1 MTRCGVLYLDPPT
14 LPKYQYILLE
24 NHQKVHSIM
33 NNLSPC
39 VSHISHVSH
48 TAYSQRLLLFASKCE
63 TPIQPTN
70 QNLPSS
76 YQLVNHAN
84 TQSPRNHLPIL
95 LPIPANTVL
104 DLLPITSSS
113 LNKLKMHA
121 GIRISDLTVQG
132 KNDSISIS
140 TPSSL
145 HYSTIFQKRQL
156 FFWKNPRIRK
166 ENS

>member
-1 MTRCGVLYLDPPT
+1 
-14 LPKYQYILLE
+14 
-24 NHQKVHSIM
+24 
-33 NNLSPC
+33 
-39 VSHISHVSH
+39 
-48 TAYSQRLLLFASKCE
+48 
-63 TPIQPTN
+63 
-70 QNLPSS
+70 
-76 YQLVNHAN
+76 
-84 TQSPRNHLPIL
+84 
-95 LPIPANTVL
+95 
-104 DLLPITSSS
+104 
-113 LNKLKMHA
+113 MHA